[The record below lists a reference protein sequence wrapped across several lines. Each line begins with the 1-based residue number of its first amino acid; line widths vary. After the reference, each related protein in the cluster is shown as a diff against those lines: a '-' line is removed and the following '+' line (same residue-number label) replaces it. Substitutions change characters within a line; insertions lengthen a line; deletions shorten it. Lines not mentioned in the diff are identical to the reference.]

1 MQSSSRTCCEALP
14 SDRRMMMCHAFRTNR
29 PQCGSATAVH
39 SHHHHQAS
47 CHPAA
52 TPSRVV
58 HRQCHYADASCC
70 RQSLEPLLK
79 TQLRNLCIA
88 KLIKNLIP
96 RTIMHAKPFG
106 ADLSMKNRTTVP
118 KAASP
123 QNDVSSQQRERRVPQ
138 LDSLLERSLPPP
150 PPSRSQTLSSVP
162 HLTSDISI
170 SSASRLSGRSPAYSN
185 APTRP
190 LAIVTSP
197 AGVLSA
203 VAQPLSS
210 STVKAQQILR
220 LPELSRFPASRQRS
234 SDTALELS
242 ALTTSLPQSSAFNA
256 QSYAKDIL
264 QSRVL
269 SPPRS
274 DSKSPGRPLATSMP
288 SPTSSMPVVA
298 GNADMSSTFELSRQ
312 QIVGDMQTPPVPET
326 LDERSVGKPKAS
338 LAPGPKRDT
347 GQRQVAAA
355 PAIHQENVG
364 GMQTSPV
371 PETLDE
377 SVGKPKALLAPGPK
391 RDTGQ
396 RQVAAA
402 PAIHQ
407 ENVGDMQTSPV
418 PETLDESVGKP
429 KASLAFNTLNLSVGL
444 SPNTLNPSLGHPA
457 PSSFFLNHD
466 EHILQVIMSDATNP
480 IAHLSMEQFKL
491 SWKNLK
497 RLIFKLISWP
507 LTFFFTLL
515 VQLCCCQRR
524 DMGKETIKNVLILTN
539 QRLIKFKESTGSKN
553 GDFPRRCAP
562 PSMS

>member
-1 MQSSSRTCCEALP
+1 MKR
-14 SDRRMMMCHAFRTNR
+14 
-29 PQCGSATAVH
+29 
-39 SHHHHQAS
+39 
-47 CHPAA
+47 
-52 TPSRVV
+52 
-58 HRQCHYADASCC
+58 
-70 RQSLEPLLK
+70 
-79 TQLRNLCIA
+79 QLRNLCIA

-123 QNDVSSQQRERRVPQ
+123 QNDVSSQQRQRRVPQ

-185 APTRP
+185 PPTRP

-220 LPELSRFPASRQRS
+220 LPELSRFPASRQQS

-256 QSYAKDIL
+256 QSYANGIL
-264 QSRVL
+264 QSRML
-269 SPPRS
+269 SPPLS

-298 GNADMSSTFELSRQ
+298 GNADMSSTFELSRR
-312 QIVGDMQTPPVPET
+312 QIV
-326 LDERSVGKPKAS
+326 
-338 LAPGPKRDT
+338 
-347 GQRQVAAA
+347 
-355 PAIHQENVG
+355 
-364 GMQTSPV
+364 QTSSA

-377 SVGKPKALLAPGPK
+377 SVGKPKASLTPGPK

-407 ENVGDMQTSPV
+407 ENVGDVQTSSA

-429 KASLAFNTLNLSVGL
+429 KASLAF
-444 SPNTLNPSLGHPA
+444 NTLNPSLGHPA

-480 IAHLSMEQFKL
+480 IAHLSTEQFKL

-497 RLIFKLISWP
+497 RLILKLIAWP

-562 PSMS
+562 PSVS